1 MRTIVVGTAGHID
14 HGKSALVR
22 ALTGTDPDRL
32 KEEKARGIT
41 IELGFAHAPVADD
54 VMASFVD
61 VPGHERFVRAMLAG
75 VGGMDIVL
83 LVVAADE
90 SVMPQTREHFDI
102 CRLLGVGRGLVVV
115 TKTDA
120 AEPGMTELVSDEV
133 RELVAGSFLEGA
145 PIVPVSAR
153 TGDGLDVL
161 RRTIA
166 ALAREVPTRNDR
178 GAARLP
184 VDRAFTMKGFGT
196 VVTGTLV
203 HGTIAVDDELALLPD
218 ERRVKVRGL
227 HMHGGA
233 RPRVSAGKR
242 VAVNLAGV
250 DVADVPR
257 GSVLATPGAFGVTRR
272 ADVHL
277 SMLPGA
283 TLKHGARVRVHQGTA
298 ELLARVSV
306 AGAAGLV
313 AAGGEADVRLRFEAP
328 AVLTRG
334 DRLIV
339 RSYSPLVT
347 VGGGVVLDPLP
358 PRPGV
363 RTPRGAA
370 RMAALAVQADG
381 LADRAAAIG
390 VLVASSGAGGV
401 SVPELSRRVGA
412 TRAEVLLVVDR
423 LVTAATAVRGG
434 DWVVAADALA
444 RPIATMLSGLADF
457 HRAHPL
463 APGLG
468 LEDARGRWFRV
479 VPSSVVD
486 GVVASLVASGL
497 IMATDTLALISHRV
511 SLSAEDQV
519 TREWLDQRFHEA
531 GLAPPDV
538 GALPGEARR
547 PAAAVDTLVQ
557 LLLKAKTLVRVD
569 TLVFHADALEA
580 LKAEIRARKAAAPDG
595 RATVDVKT
603 FKDTYNVTRKYAI
616 PLLEYLDRERVTR
629 RVGDARIVL

>member
-14 HGKSALVR
+14 HGKSALVT

-75 VGGMDIVL
+75 VGGIDLVL

-120 AEPGMTELVSDEV
+120 AEAGMAELVSEEV

-153 TGDGLDVL
+153 TGEGLDVL

-166 ALAREVPTRNDR
+166 GLARSVPTRNER

-184 VDRAFTMKGFGT
+184 VDRAFTLKGFGT

-203 HGTIAVDDELALLPD
+203 HGTVAVDDELALLPE
-218 ERRVKVRGL
+218 ERLVKVRGL

-233 RPRVSAGKR
+233 RPRVTAGKR

-257 GSVLATPGAFGVTRR
+257 GSVLATPGALAVTRR

-277 SMLPGA
+277 TMLPGA

-306 AGAAGLV
+306 AGAAGVV

-328 AVLTRG
+328 AALTRG

-347 VGGGVVLDPLP
+347 IGGGVVLDPLP

-363 RTPRGAA
+363 RTPRGVA
-370 RMAALAVQADG
+370 RMAALAVRGDV
-381 LADRAAAIG
+381 LVDRAAAIA
-390 VLVASSGAGGV
+390 VLVSSAGASGV
-401 SVPELSRRVGA
+401 SVPDLVRRVGA
-412 TRAEVLLVVDR
+412 TRAEILAVVER
-423 LVTAATAVRGG
+423 LVSAASAVRGG
-434 DWVVAADALA
+434 DWVVAAEALA
-444 RPIATMLSGLADF
+444 RPIETMLAGLAEF
-457 HRAHPL
+457 HRAQPL
-463 APGLG
+463 APGPG
-468 LEDARGRWFRV
+468 LEDARGRWFRL
-479 VPSSVVD
+479 VPPPVVD
-486 GVVASLVASGL
+486 VVVATLVTAGR
-497 IMATDTLALISHRV
+497 IVATDTLALASHRV
-511 SLSAEDQV
+511 ALSPEDET
-519 TREWLDQRFHEA
+519 TRTWLDQRFREA

-547 PAAAVDTLVQ
+547 PAAAIDTLLQ
-557 LLLKAKTLVRVD
+557 LLVKAKTLVRVE
-569 TLVFHADALEA
+569 TLVFHAETLER
-580 LKAEIRARKAAAPDG
+580 LKREIRARKDAAPDG

>member
-227 HMHGGA
+227 HMHGGGA
-233 RPRVSAGKR
+233 RGREPCRRRCGGRAARQCARDAWGVRRDEAR
-242 VAVNLAGV
+242 RRAPV
-250 DVADVPR
+250 DVAR
-257 GSVLATPGAFGVTRR
+257 GHAQARR
-272 ADVHL
+272 AGACA
-277 SMLPGA
+277 PG
-283 TLKHGARVRVHQGTA
+283 HGGTA
-298 ELLARVSV
+298 G
-306 AGAAGLV
+306 AG
-313 AAGGEADVRLRFEAP
+313 
-328 AVLTRG
+328 
-334 DRLIV
+334 
-339 RSYSPLVT
+339 
-347 VGGGVVLDPLP
+347 VGG
-358 PRPGV
+358 R
-363 RTPRGAA
+363 RRWSRG
-370 RMAALAVQADG
+370 RG
-381 LADRAAAIG
+381 RRGRRAAA
-390 VLVASSGAGGV
+390 LRGAGG
-401 SVPELSRRVGA
+401 
-412 TRAEVLLVVDR
+412 
-423 LVTAATAVRGG
+423 
-434 DWVVAADALA
+434 ADA
-444 RPIATMLSGLADF
+444 R
-457 HRAHPL
+457 
-463 APGLG
+463 
-468 LEDARGRWFRV
+468 
-479 VPSSVVD
+479 
-486 GVVASLVASGL
+486 
-497 IMATDTLALISHRV
+497 
-511 SLSAEDQV
+511 
-519 TREWLDQRFHEA
+519 
-531 GLAPPDV
+531 
-538 GALPGEARR
+538 
-547 PAAAVDTLVQ
+547 
-557 LLLKAKTLVRVD
+557 
-569 TLVFHADALEA
+569 
-580 LKAEIRARKAAAPDG
+580 
-595 RATVDVKT
+595 
-603 FKDTYNVTRKYAI
+603 
-616 PLLEYLDRERVTR
+616 
-629 RVGDARIVL
+629 

>member
-14 HGKSALVR
+14 HGKSALVT

-75 VGGMDIVL
+75 VGGIDLVL

-120 AEPGMTELVSDEV
+120 AEPGMTELVIEEV

-153 TGDGLDVL
+153 TGEGLDAL
-161 RRTIA
+161 RQAIA
-166 ALAREVPTRNDR
+166 ALARAVPTRNDR

-184 VDRAFTMKGFGT
+184 VDRAFTLKGFGT

-203 HGTIAVDDELALLPD
+203 QGTLAVDDELALLPG
-218 ERRVKVRGL
+218 ERLVKVRGL

-233 RPRVSAGKR
+233 RPRISAGKR

-250 DVADVPR
+250 EVADVPR
-257 GSVLATPGAFGVTRR
+257 GSVLATPGALAATRR

-277 SMLPGA
+277 TMLPGA

-306 AGAAGLV
+306 AGEAGVV

-363 RTPRGAA
+363 RTPRGVA
-370 RMAALAVQADG
+370 RMAALAVQRDIV
-381 LADRAAAIG
+381 ADRASAAG
-390 VLVASSGAGGV
+390 VLVRSAGVSGV
-401 SVPELSRRVGA
+401 SVPELAQRVGA
-412 TRAEVLLVVDR
+412 TRAEVVAVVDR
-423 LVTAATAVRGG
+423 LVASQAAVRGG

-444 RPIATMLSGLADF
+444 RPMATMLAGLAEF
-457 HRAHPL
+457 HETHPL
-463 APGLG
+463 AAGPS
-468 LEDARGRWFRV
+468 LEDARGRWFRA
-479 VPSSVVD
+479 VPGAVVD
-486 GVVASLVASGL
+486 GVVASLVAAGR
-497 IMATDTLALISHRV
+497 IVATDTLALASHRV
-511 SLSAEDQV
+511 ALSAEDAA
-519 TREWLDQRFHEA
+519 TRAWLEQRYRDA

-547 PAAAVDTLVQ
+547 PAAAIDTLLQILV
-557 LLLKAKTLVRVD
+557 KAKTLVRVD
-569 TLVFHADALEA
+569 TLVFHAEVLER
-580 LKAEIRARKAAAPDG
+580 LKAEIRARKDAAPDG

-629 RVGDARIVL
+629 RMGDARIVL

>member
-1 MRTIVVGTAGHID
+1 MRTIVIGTAGHID
-14 HGKSALVR
+14 HGKSTLVT

-75 VGGMDIVL
+75 VGGIDLVL

-153 TGDGLDVL
+153 TGEGLDVL

-166 ALAREVPTRNDR
+166 VLARSVPTRNER

-184 VDRAFTMKGFGT
+184 VDRAFTLKGFGT

-203 HGTIAVDDELALLPD
+203 HGTVAVDDELALLPE
-218 ERRVKVRGL
+218 ERLVKVRGL

-233 RPRVSAGKR
+233 RPRVTAGKR

-257 GSVLATPGAFGVTRR
+257 GSVLATPGALAVTRR
-272 ADVHL
+272 ADAHL
-277 SMLPGA
+277 TMLPGA

-306 AGAAGLV
+306 AGAAGVV
-313 AAGGEADVRLRFEAP
+313 AVGGEADVRLRFEAP

-339 RSYSPLVT
+339 RSYSPLIT
-347 VGGGVVLDPLP
+347 IGGGVVLDPLP

-363 RTPRGAA
+363 RTPRGVA
-370 RMAALAVQADG
+370 RMAALAVRGDA
-381 LADRAAAIG
+381 LVDRASAIA
-390 VLVASSGAGGV
+390 VLVTSAGASGV
-401 SVPELSRRVGA
+401 SVPDLVRRVGA
-412 TRAEVLLVVDR
+412 TRAEVLAVVER
-423 LVTAATAVRGG
+423 LVSAASAVRGG
-434 DWVVAADALA
+434 DWVVAAEALA
-444 RPIATMLSGLADF
+444 RPIETMLAGLAEF
-457 HRAHPL
+457 HRAQPL

-468 LEDARGRWFRV
+468 LEDARGRWFRG
-479 VPSSVVD
+479 VPPAVVD
-486 GVVASLVASGL
+486 VVVASLVTAGRL
-497 IMATDTLALISHRV
+497 VATDTLALASHRV
-511 SLSAEDQV
+511 ALSAEDET
-519 TREWLDQRFHEA
+519 TRAWLDQRFREA

-538 GALPGEARR
+538 VALPGEARR
-547 PAAAVDTLVQ
+547 PAAAIDTLLQ
-557 LLLKAKTLVRVD
+557 LLVKAKTLVRVD
-569 TLVFHADALEA
+569 TLVFHAEVLEG
-580 LKAEIRARKAAAPDG
+580 LKREIRARKDAAPDG

-629 RVGDARIVL
+629 RMGDARIVL

>member
-14 HGKSALVR
+14 HGKSALVT

-75 VGGMDIVL
+75 VGGIDLVL

-102 CRLLGVGRGLVVV
+102 CRLLDVGRGLVVV

-120 AEPGMTELVSDEV
+120 AEPGMTELVIEEV

-145 PIVPVSAR
+145 PIVSVSAR

-161 RRTIA
+161 RRAIA
-166 ALAREVPTRNDR
+166 ALARDVPTRNDR

-184 VDRAFTMKGFGT
+184 VDRAFTLKGFGT

-218 ERRVKVRGL
+218 ERLVKVRGL

-233 RPRVSAGKR
+233 RPRVTAGKR

-257 GSVLATPGAFGVTRR
+257 GSVLATPGALAATRR

-277 SMLPGA
+277 TMLPGA

-306 AGAAGLV
+306 AGEAGVV

-347 VGGGVVLDPLP
+347 IGGGVVLDPLP

-363 RTPRGAA
+363 RTPRGVA
-370 RMAALAVQADG
+370 RMAALAVQRDV

-390 VLVASSGAGGV
+390 VLVTSAGPSGV
-401 SVPELSRRVGA
+401 SVPDLARRVGA
-412 TRAEVLLVVDR
+412 TRAEVLAVVDR
-423 LVTAATAVRGG
+423 LVAADAAVRGG
-434 DWVVAADALA
+434 DWVVASAALV
-444 RPIATMLSGLADF
+444 RPIATMLAGLAEF
-457 HRAHPL
+457 HRAQPL
-463 APGLG
+463 AAGPG
-468 LEDARGRWFRV
+468 LEDARGRWFRAVPPPV
-479 VPSSVVD
+479 VDSVV
-486 GVVASLVASGL
+486 GSLVAAGR
-497 IMATDTLALISHRV
+497 IVATDTLALASHRV
-511 SLSAEDQV
+511 ALSAEDEA
-519 TREWLDQRFHEA
+519 TRAWLDQRFRDA

-538 GALPGEARR
+538 VALPGEARR
-547 PAAAVDTLVQ
+547 PAAVIETLLQ
-557 LLLKAKTLVRVD
+557 LLVKAKTLVRID
-569 TLVFHADALEA
+569 TLVYHVEVLER
-580 LKAEIRARKAAAPDG
+580 LKGEIRARRDAAPDG